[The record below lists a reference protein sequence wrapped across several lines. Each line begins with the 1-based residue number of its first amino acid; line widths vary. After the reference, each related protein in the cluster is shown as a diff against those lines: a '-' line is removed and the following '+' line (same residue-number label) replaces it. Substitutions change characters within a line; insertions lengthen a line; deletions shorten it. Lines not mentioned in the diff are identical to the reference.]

1 MVLVAASQGP
11 EEFLQFLRHEFAK
24 WDKVIKSA
32 GIKVE

>member
-1 MVLVAASQGP
+1 MVLVAAPQGP
-11 EEFLQFLRHEFAK
+11 EAFLQFLRRELAK